1 MFNQAH
7 QALLLMAIAAFATPA
22 LADDCATAAKN
33 ALVNSGRTP
42 KSSVTTS
49 IDAQGKKS
57 TTRTVQ
63 TVTDKYV
70 ETVDGKWYSL
80 GIAIKD
86 LIDDVNTTKV
96 TCRRSGSDTVNGE
109 PAAVYEIQLST
120 EGDTN
125 DAKLWVS
132 SKSLVMKSEGSA
144 EGTRFVTAYDYT
156 HVTAPTGAVPMGG
169 K

>member
-7 QALLLMAIAAFATPA
+7 RALLLAAITAFAMPA

-33 ALVNSGRTP
+33 ALVNSGHTP
-42 KSSVTTS
+42 KRSVTTVT
-49 IDAQGKKS
+49 DAQGKKS

-70 ETVDGKWYSL
+70 ETPEGKWYSL

-86 LIDDVNTTKV
+86 LVDDVNTTKV

-109 PAAVYEIQLST
+109 PAATYEIQIST
-120 EGDTN
+120 DGDAN

-132 SKSLVMKSEGSA
+132 KNLVMKTEGSA
-144 EGTRFVTAYDYT
+144 EGNHFVTAYDYA
-156 HVTAPTGAVPMGG
+156 HVTPPAGAMPMGG